1 MCIFPRYRISQ
12 CPLSKTY
19 FNYPQLQEMARGI
32 PEETAEEIEEEV
44 DSPEVKTVIITGPSG
59 DMEVKNR
66 NNPVWAADPKKSE
79 QCTCMA
85 QSGVELQQVFDKY
98 KKPLPLQTAKSME
111 VICFGYIFFK

>member
-1 MCIFPRYRISQ
+1 MSQ

-32 PEETAEEIEEEV
+32 PEETAEEMEEEV
-44 DSPEVKTVIITGPSG
+44 DSPELKTLIITGPSG

-79 QCTCMA
+79 QCTCIVP
-85 QSGVELQQVFDKY
+85 SGVELQQIFTKY
-98 KKPLPLQTAKSME
+98 KKPLPLQTTKSME
-111 VICFGYIFFK
+111 VMHIQYTF